1 MRLSNRAIY
10 GLRAIFDLAYHSAG
24 EPTQVR
30 EIAERAQVPVRF
42 LEQIFLDLKRAGLV
56 ESKRGPRGGYRLVV
70 EPGAL
75 TLAKVFAALE
85 DLPELP
91 DALGDA
97 SEESAA
103 RVPDVV
109 CQEIFGKMIDLLSEV
124 TIADLI
130 ERGEELGFSRQC
142 YQGFTYVI

>member
-10 GLRAIFDLAYHSAG
+10 GLRAIFDLAYHSGG

-42 LEQIFLDLKRAGLV
+42 LEQIFLDLKRAGFV
-56 ESKRGPRGGYRLVV
+56 ESKRGPRGGYRLVA
-70 EPGAL
+70 EPAAL
-75 TLAKVFAALE
+75 TLAEVFGALE

-91 DALGDA
+91 DVLVEEV
-97 SEESAA
+97 EESAA

-109 CQEIFGKMIDLLSEV
+109 CQEIFAKMIDLLSDV
-124 TIADLI
+124 TVADLI

-142 YQGFTYVI
+142 YEGFTYVI

>member
-10 GLRAIFDLAYHSAG
+10 GLRAIFDLAYHGAG

-56 ESKRGPRGGYRLVV
+56 ESKRGPRGGYLLVAD
-70 EPGAL
+70 PQAL
-75 TLAKVFAALE
+75 TLAQVFGALA

-91 DALGDA
+91 DMLVDEIGRA
-97 SEESAA
+97 S
-103 RVPDVV
+103 
-109 CQEIFGKMIDLLSEV
+109 
-124 TIADLI
+124 
-130 ERGEELGFSRQC
+130 
-142 YQGFTYVI
+142 